1 MESILELGR
10 NFMASR
16 VFLTGAELDLYSLLA
31 SKPLS
36 VDEVAAEKKADKRG
50 MTIMLDALASLGLLI
65 KNNEKYQTEMSIAP
79 LLTSNSPNSVL
90 PVALHMCTLWQTWS
104 RVTDVVLGKPPAKM
118 KEQGALAK
126 DHIKAF
132 IGAMHMAA
140 LRNAPEVVR
149 AINPGNARRLL
160 DVGGGSGAYT
170 LAFLSAA
177 PDMRATLFDLP
188 DVIKMARERIQA
200 AGMLDRV
207 TLKEGDFY
215 REELPSGNDLALL
228 SAIIH
233 QNGLVQNEA
242 LFQKVYRALIPGGRI
257 IVRDHVMSPDRTQPL
272 EGALFAVNML
282 AGTPQGGTYTFDE
295 IKGGLSAAGFINI
308 RLIRT
313 KGMFSLVEGFKL

>member
-50 MTIMLDALASLGLLI
+50 MTIMLDALAALGLLI

-104 RVTDVVLGKPPAKM
+104 RLTDVVLGKPPAQM